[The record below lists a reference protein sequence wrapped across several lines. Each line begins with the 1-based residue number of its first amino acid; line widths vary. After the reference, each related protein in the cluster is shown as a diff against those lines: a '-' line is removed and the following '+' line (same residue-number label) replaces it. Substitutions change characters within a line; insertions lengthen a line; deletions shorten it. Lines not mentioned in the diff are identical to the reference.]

1 MLWAIDCFL
10 RKWQKRAFPFH
21 LPFTWRGKNWFNKR
35 KLERVVHPHQNGEP
49 RKTNRNTLS
58 YPYFRLF
65 YGGNLSFCAVLPRF
79 KNKMKL
85 KLLRKR
91 VDIWTK
97 FKIFDAFFLETL
109 SLTFPWL
116 LTHLHFGHF
125 ETQRYMFQQLW
136 RFIFDLF
143 NWLPGRFTAVQ
154 RQQLHLSADCNRVVC
169 LLKNPDSA
177 ENAKK
182 DLQDCVAFCRE
193 YLCICTVNAV
203 DMSNH
208 CPYII
213 CT

>member
-79 KNKMKL
+79 KNLFYKTKWKWNSNYCGRGWTSGQSSKYLMHSFL
-85 KLLRKR
+85 KL
-91 VDIWTK
+91 
-97 FKIFDAFFLETL
+97 
-109 SLTFPWL
+109 SHLTFLWI

-125 ETQRYMFQQLW
+125 ETHKYMFQQLW
-136 RFIFDLF
+136 RLIFDLWEMRI
-143 NWLPGRFTAVQ
+143 NIT
-154 RQQLHLSADCNRVVC
+154 
-169 LLKNPDSA
+169 
-177 ENAKK
+177 
-182 DLQDCVAFCRE
+182 VAWI
-193 YLCICTVNAV
+193 Y
-203 DMSNH
+203 
-208 CPYII
+208 
-213 CT
+213 